1 MHPFEVDLVSIAWLI
16 ALVVIKSINP
26 VPFVRVIEVMELYFA
41 SGSSYPFLDLIS
53 ALHLVV
59 VVVVSKQNLSLA
71 FIITSTDSYST
82 Y

>member
-26 VPFVRVIEVMELYFA
+26 FPFVRVVEVMELYFA

-59 VVVVSKQNLSLA
+59 VVVSNQNLSLA
-71 FIITSTDSYST
+71 FIITSMDSYST

>member
-1 MHPFEVDLVSIAWLI
+1 MSIAWLI

-26 VPFVRVIEVMELYFA
+26 VPFVRVVEVMELYFA

-59 VVVVSKQNLSLA
+59 VVVVVSNQNLSLA
-71 FIITSTDSYST
+71 FIITSMDSYSA